1 MLCSLRL
8 ACLRSSRKM
17 AVRAAFPIVA
27 YYWRLGP
34 SGRLARLRLG
44 PHVDPLR
51 CPSHCEAAKQPTAV
65 RHRRKESQ
73 HRGQLSR
80 IKDQRQLSATFSI
93 YRYEWLRIWLDFST
107 CCGHLEK
114 AQLLYN
120 ISLQAALD
128 GGIGNQRETEAGRAT
143 HDAHNGHWHML
154 GRPYAVYANPQRR
167 RSTEQSNT

>member
-1 MLCSLRL
+1 
-8 ACLRSSRKM
+8 M

-27 YYWRLGP
+27 YCWRLGP

-65 RHRRKESQ
+65 RHRRRKESQ

-80 IKDQRQLSATFSI
+80 IKDQRQLSATFST

-107 CCGHLEK
+107 CCGHLER

-143 HDAHNGHWHML
+143 HDAHNGHWHTL
-154 GRPYAVYANPQRR
+154 RRPYAVHANPRTSPIDGAIQYLSKALWGMRAH
-167 RSTEQSNT
+167 